1 MPRTSG
7 AFFIMAVFALF
18 TTSSCLAGQSFSS
31 MLAFAETAVADKH
44 QIDHIFLYEDA
55 TLAAASAIDLP
66 SDEPDLS
73 LLLAQ
78 FCQQH
83 SIPLLF
89 CVTAAEKRG
98 VFSPHQPARSGY
110 TAAGL
115 AEFAIRLNRPA
126 LKLVQF

>member
-1 MPRTSG
+1 
-7 AFFIMAVFALF
+7 
-18 TTSSCLAGQSFSS
+18 
-31 MLAFAETAVADKH
+31 MLAFGKAAIAAGHSIE
-44 QIDHIFLYEDA
+44 HIFLYEDA
-55 TLAAASAIDLP
+55 TLAAANAIDLP

-83 SIPLLF
+83 HIPLLF

-98 VFSPHQPARSGY
+98 VFSAQQPARSGY
-110 TAAGL
+110 IAAGL
-115 AEFAIRLNRPA
+115 AEFAMRLNIDN